1 MIKKTLFIL
10 TVAALGCA
18 ASDSLLKP
26 VNDLGYGTWA
36 VRAQTLSMYR
46 DYEGTGNGYSST
58 LGWKIDYLSPEW
70 QGLSGGLS
78 YIHVDVLH
86 TAGGAF
92 GSDGEGLLFN
102 GRVNELNE
110 AWLKY
115 NFGAVGLTN
124 TFAKAGRQVINGE
137 VFRADEFRQKPR
149 AFEAALLTMKEIPD
163 TAITVGHADRL
174 SNVWDSD
181 SNGNG
186 LSWRFKEIEDV
197 LGATYNTRGV
207 SWIEGVNTSI
217 TNLEIAGYDAYA
229 HDIANMA
236 GGRVK
241 YTICDNTA
249 VNGYY
254 RHETDVGKG
263 AAHRSDMVGA
273 SVQQKI
279 GGITLEPGVLSISG
293 DTLTFTELGTGI
305 NHPLGSSMM
314 IYSGQFNGGAD
325 TYYLKA
331 TTKIG
336 KTGLYLLY
344 NYTTHDTTP
353 YEGQELN
360 AVISQP
366 LTDRL
371 TVALKSGAGYRD
383 FNAGTDNTFA
393 TDTRLFVTY
402 NF

>member
-1 MIKKTLFIL
+1 MKKIIFIL
-10 TVAALGCA
+10 ASIALSCA

-36 VRAQTLSMYR
+36 ARLQSLSMYR
-46 DYEGTGNGYSST
+46 DFENNNPGNAYSTT
-58 LGWKIDYLSPEW
+58 LGLQLGYESPELAGFSFGAVYSYAEPVDASE
-70 QGLSGGLS
+70 QSDNGKTLLS
-78 YIHVDVLH
+78 
-86 TAGGAF
+86 
-92 GSDGEGLLFN
+92 N
-102 GRVNELNE
+102 GRVNLFNE
-110 AWLKY
+110 AWVKY
-115 NFGAVGLTN
+115 RLENLGLTN
-124 TFAKAGRQVINGE
+124 TWVKAGRQVINGE

-149 AFEAALLTMKEIPD
+149 SLEAVALTTKDIPH
-163 TAITVGHADRL
+163 TSLTVGHAWRL
-174 SNVWDSD
+174 SNWLD
-181 SNGNG
+181 NQE
-186 LSWRFKEIEDV
+186 SWKFNDLNEV
-197 LGATYNTRGV
+197 LGVGYSTHGITWA
-207 SWIEGVNTSI
+207 EAVNTSI

-229 HDIANMA
+229 HDIANIA

-241 YTICDNTA
+241 YTLTDTTA

-263 AAHRSDMVGA
+263 ADRRSDMIGG
-273 SVQQKI
+273 SVQQKV
-279 GGITLEPGVLSISG
+279 GGVTLEPGVFSISG
-293 DTLTFTELGTGI
+293 DGLLFQETTTGI
-305 NHPLGSSMM
+305 NHPLGYSMM
-314 IYSGQFNGGAD
+314 LYSGQFNGGAD

-360 AVISQP
+360 VVISQP
-366 LTDRL
+366 LSDRL
-371 TVALKSGAGYRD
+371 TVALKSGVGYRD
-383 FNAGTDNTFA
+383 LKDGTDNTFA